1 MDRVTIIIPVFNGSN
16 YLSGAIQSALN
27 QDYQNLEI
35 IVVNDGSNDS
45 FQTRKV
51 ALSFGNQI
59 RYFEKENG
67 GVATALNLGIS
78 QMSGEYFSWLS
89 HDDLYLPNKIS
100 SQVNFLNRFGID
112 SKNKI
117 VFSDFEL
124 IDDNGNVFG
133 QSNLALQNI
142 SSFRI
147 WLTGQSLL
155 NGCTL
160 LIPKDAL
167 TNAQCFREN
176 LKHTQDYD
184 LWYRIAENFDFEY
197 LPQKLVQSRQHSEQ
211 DSKKLATHAEQE
223 VNQMKLDFVRRLSLK
238 DFNLIQGKFSFIRFS
253 IGIFNQGFY
262 YVALIFTLK
271 FLKFR
276 ILKGVI

>member
-1 MDRVTIIIPVFNGSN
+1 MLKVSIIIPVYNGSN

-45 FQTRKV
+45 FQTRNV

-78 QMSGEYFSWLS
+78 QMSGDYFSWLS

-100 SQVNFLNRFGID
+100 SQVNFLNRFGIN
-112 SKNKI
+112 SKYKI

-124 IDDNGNVFG
+124 IDYNGNVFG

-147 WLTGQSLL
+147 
-155 NGCTL
+155 
-160 LIPKDAL
+160 
-167 TNAQCFREN
+167 EN

-238 DFNLIQGKFSFIRFS
+238 DFNLIQGKFSFLRFS
-253 IGIFNQGFY
+253 FGIFNQGFY

-276 ILKGVI
+276 ILKGVV